1 MNTKDLILSTAKD
14 MIAEV
19 GFHKTT
25 TANLAKRANISEG
38 TIYRHFESKEDILL
52 HILKN
57 LEDSY
62 TRFIVGCRE
71 ATDGG
76 FATIQA
82 ILESHMGFVQENEAD
97 IKIVLSTYGIL
108 DTAKKSMATLVYK
121 MESFFEDCLRE
132 AEKKGVTKPVPPRE
146 TALILV
152 TLLFGLMRLKL
163 YWPEIEDLSKAAV
176 DFCRRAVVT
185 EP

>member
-1 MNTKDLILSTAKD
+1 MTTKDLILSTAKE

-52 HILKN
+52 QILRD
-57 LEDSY
+57 LEEAYS
-62 TRFIVGCRE
+62 RFIVQCRE
-71 ATDGG
+71 TTDGG
-76 FATIQA
+76 YGTIEKVLA
-82 ILESHMGFVQENEAD
+82 SHLGFVRENEAD

-108 DTAKKSMATLVYK
+108 DAAKKSMASLVYR
-121 MESFFEDCLRE
+121 MESFFEDCLRK
-132 AEKKGVTKPVPPRE
+132 AKDKGVVYDNVPERQ
-146 TALILV
+146 TALVMV

-163 YWPEIEDLSKAAV
+163 YWPEIEDLSEVATE
-176 DFCRRAVVT
+176 FCRRSVVK
-185 EP
+185 